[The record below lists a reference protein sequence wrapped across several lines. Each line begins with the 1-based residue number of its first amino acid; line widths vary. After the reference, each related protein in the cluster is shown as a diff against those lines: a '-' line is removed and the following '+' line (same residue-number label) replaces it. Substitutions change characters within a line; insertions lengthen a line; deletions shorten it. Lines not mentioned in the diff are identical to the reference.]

1 VVVAAFELYTTF
13 NVANNNAGDNNN
25 NAVVNK
31 EEPILEATDHSRSDR
46 GGGVGPPAA
55 QGTLRSME
63 KISRQNQLVN
73 NWLSGD
79 AEMNYGGFNL
89 GSLVDESITTPIMR
103 QIMKEES
110 HFLENHKVRFGNDY

>member
-1 VVVAAFELYTTF
+1 MV
-13 NVANNNAGDNNN
+13 
-25 NAVVNK
+25 
-31 EEPILEATDHSRSDR
+31 
-46 GGGVGPPAA
+46 
-55 QGTLRSME
+55 

-79 AEMNYGGFNL
+79 AEMNYGDFNL
-89 GSLVDESITTPIMR
+89 RSLVDESITKPIMR